1 MIKYNE
7 TLADRVRELLMHLE
21 KVEEKLMF
29 SGLVFMVNDKMCIG
43 VKQHELMLRI
53 NPEQEE
59 ELVEKNGCTQMVHGK
74 IIMKGYVFVE
84 EEVLQSHRELNYWV
98 KLALDFNPLAK
109 ASKRKIK
116 SDK

>member
-1 MIKYNE
+1 MRYNE
-7 TLADRVRELLMHLE
+7 ILANRVRELLRHLP

-29 SGLVFMVNDKMCIG
+29 SGLVFMVDDKMCIG

-74 IIMKGYVFVE
+74 KTMKGYVLVE
-84 EEVLQSHRELNYWV
+84 EEVLHHNQELNHWV
-98 KLALDFNPLAK
+98 NLALNFNPLAK
-109 ASKRKIK
+109 ASKKRKTN
-116 SDK
+116 

>member
-1 MIKYNE
+1 MRYNE
-7 TLADRVRELLMHLE
+7 ILADRVREFLMHLP

-29 SGLVFMVNDKMCIG
+29 SGLVFMVDDKMCIG

-74 IIMKGYVFVE
+74 RAMKGYVLVE
-84 EEVLQSHRELNYWV
+84 EEVIQSNKELNDWLN
-98 KLALDFNPLAK
+98 LALDFNPLAM
-109 ASKRKIK
+109 ASKKRQTK
-116 SDK
+116 